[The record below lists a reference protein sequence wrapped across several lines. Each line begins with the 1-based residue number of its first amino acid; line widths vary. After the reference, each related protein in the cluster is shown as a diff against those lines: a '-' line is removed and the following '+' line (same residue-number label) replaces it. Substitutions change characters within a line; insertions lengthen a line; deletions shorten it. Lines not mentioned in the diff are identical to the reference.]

1 MRLIIVRCA
10 NGVVVF
16 RSMPRPTFHGI
27 IVHCLNDGAQ
37 VRLPVP
43 PISNIEAALEAM
55 ATHAVALKGAIQQVF
70 ELTL

>member
-1 MRLIIVRCA
+1 
-10 NGVVVF
+10 
-16 RSMPRPTFHGI
+16 MPRPTFHGI